1 MIALLQP
8 VKHGHAKV
16 HMVGLDIFTG
26 KKYEEICPS
35 THNMNVPNVN
45 RLEFTVRTMRPVLRR
60 LPLFE
65 LLAVRY
71 QPLTCVGWATM

>member
-1 MIALLQP
+1 
-8 VKHGHAKV
+8 
-16 HMVGLDIFTG
+16 MVGLDIFTG

-60 LPLFE
+60 LPLF
-65 LLAVRY
+65 
-71 QPLTCVGWATM
+71 

>member
-1 MIALLQP
+1 MIALLQTG
-8 VKHGHAKV
+8 KHGHAKV

-60 LPLFE
+60 LPLF
-65 LLAVRY
+65 
-71 QPLTCVGWATM
+71 